1 MTIPTPVGYNQGKRS
16 TPKGRSLLN
25 CETYP
30 QNHQT
35 GGIPYEEAFQFTA
48 CGGGGGGNYGTRDA
62 DKEASLFTSVKGG
75 SQVSAQVTAN
85 DPTLCETA
93 DRHLKEDL
101 NSSVDFLGAKL
112 VANVHVDGEKDQY
125 LIITATANYIGGPLS
140 ELTLKKIE
148 KLAGKKLPGT
158 DVNVRGIGSWIDV
171 GVVVRNVGTQSYMA
185 VAFKIANPKYNK

>member
-1 MTIPTPVGYNQGKRS
+1 MKKLSKIVA
-16 TPKGRSLLN
+16 LLLAGAL
-25 CETYP
+25 TMLL
-30 QNHQT
+30 
-35 GGIPYEEAFQFTA
+35 FTA
-48 CGGGGGGNYGTRDA
+48 CSGGGGGDYGTRDA

-158 DVNVRGIGSWIDV
+158 DVNVHGTGSWIDV